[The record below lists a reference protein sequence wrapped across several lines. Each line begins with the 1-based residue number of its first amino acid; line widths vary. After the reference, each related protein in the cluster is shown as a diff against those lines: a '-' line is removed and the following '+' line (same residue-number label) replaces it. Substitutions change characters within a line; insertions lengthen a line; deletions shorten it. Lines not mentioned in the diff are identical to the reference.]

1 MSNAIS
7 FSQVDK
13 VFPPMVHALRG
24 LDLEIGENEFMV
36 VVGPSGCG
44 KSTLLRLI
52 AGLEEPTGGTIHL
65 HGKDASKMAPQD
77 RDLGLVF
84 QNYALFPHLSA
95 FENMAYGL
103 KARRESEPEIR
114 QKVHTVAQKLDI
126 ADLLK
131 RKPHQLSGGQRQRVA
146 LGRLLARNPRIHLFD
161 EPLGNLDPQFRTSM
175 RNELA
180 RLHREAPRT
189 SVYVTHDQ
197 GEAMCLG
204 QRICVL
210 REGEVLQVGTPGEIY
225 DSPTHRFTAEFFGS
239 PGACSLH
246 GRIERMNDHSLSFLS
261 ESLNLPL
268 TGKNL
273 PTGSITLCIRPE
285 NWSISDP
292 ENAPISGVIKRVEN
306 LGDHRLIKV
315 KIGEINISVKTSRK
329 DIYERE
335 SIGISPQLERAHW
348 FERYTGKRLVFP

>member
-1 MSNAIS
+1 MSNTIS
-7 FSQVDK
+7 FTQVDK

-24 LDLEIGENEFMV
+24 LNLEIGENEFMV

-103 KARRESEPEIR
+103 KARRESETEIR

-146 LGRLLARNPRIHLFD
+146 LGRLLARDPRIHLFD

-175 RNELA
+175 RDELA

-315 KIGEINISVKTSRK
+315 KIGEINISVKTTIK
-329 DIYERE
+329 NIYERK
-335 SIGISPQLERAHW
+335 SIGISPQWERAHW

>member
-7 FSQVDK
+7 FTQVDK

-24 LDLEIGENEFMV
+24 LNLEIGENEFMV

-52 AGLEEPTGGTIHL
+52 AGLEEPTAGSIHL
-65 HGKDASKMAPQD
+65 HGKNASKLAPQE

-84 QNYALFPHLSA
+84 QNYALFPHLTA
-95 FENMAYGL
+95 FDNMAYGL
-103 KARRESEPEIR
+103 KARHEPEQEIS
-114 QKVHTVAQKLDI
+114 QKVDTVAQKLNITDF
-126 ADLLK
+126 LK

-146 LGRLLARNPRIHLFD
+146 LGRLLARDPRIHLFD

-175 RNELA
+175 RTELA

-197 GEAMCLG
+197 AEAMCLG

-210 REGEVLQVGTPGEIY
+210 REGKILQVGTPEDIY
-225 DSPTHRFTAEFFGS
+225 DSPSHRFTAEFFGS

-246 GRIERMNDHSLSFLS
+246 GEIKKMNDDSLSFIS
-261 ESLNLPL
+261 KYITLPL
-268 TGKNL
+268 TERDL
-273 PTGSITLCIRPE
+273 PIGSITLCIRPE

-292 ENAPISGVIKRVEN
+292 ENAPIKGVIKRVEN
-306 LGDHRLIKV
+306 LGDHRLIEV
-315 KIGEINISVKTSRK
+315 KTGEINISVKTSLK
-329 DIYERE
+329 DICERE
-335 SIGISPQLERAHW
+335 SIGILPQLERAHW
-348 FERYTGKRLVFP
+348 FERYTGKRLKTT

>member
-1 MSNAIS
+1 MSNTIS

-24 LDLEIGENEFMV
+24 LNLEIGENEFMV

-65 HGKDASKMAPQD
+65 HGKDASKLAPQD

-103 KARRESEPEIR
+103 KA
-114 QKVHTVAQKLDI
+114 
-126 ADLLK
+126 
-131 RKPHQLSGGQRQRVA
+131 
-146 LGRLLARNPRIHLFD
+146 
-161 EPLGNLDPQFRTSM
+161 
-175 RNELA
+175 
-180 RLHREAPRT
+180 LHRETPRT

-197 GEAMCLG
+197 AEAMCLG

-246 GRIERMNDHSLSFLS
+246 GRIEKMNDHSLSFLS

-268 TGKNL
+268 TKKNL

-292 ENAPISGVIKRVEN
+292 ENAPISGVIKRVDN
-306 LGDHRLIKV
+306 LGDHRLIEV
-315 KIGEINISVKTSRK
+315 KIGEINISVKTTIK
-329 DIYERE
+329 NIYERD
-335 SIGISPQLERAHW
+335 SIGISPQWERAHW

>member
-24 LDLEIGENEFMV
+24 LNLEIGENEFMV

-52 AGLEEPTGGTIHL
+52 AGLEEPTGGSIHL

-114 QKVHTVAQKLDI
+114 KKVHTVAQKLDI

-146 LGRLLARNPRIHLFD
+146 LGRLLARDPRIHLFD

-175 RNELA
+175 RDELA

-197 GEAMCLG
+197 AEAMCLG

-268 TGKNL
+268 AKKDL

-292 ENAPISGVIKRVEN
+292 GNAPISGVIKRVEN
-306 LGDHRLIKV
+306 LGDHRLIEV
-315 KIGEINISVKTSRK
+315 KTGEINISIKTSRK
-329 DIYERE
+329 DIYERD

>member
-1 MSNAIS
+1 
-7 FSQVDK
+7 
-13 VFPPMVHALRG
+13 MVHALRG
-24 LDLEIGENEFMV
+24 LNLEIGENEFMV

-114 QKVHTVAQKLDI
+114 QKVDAVAQKLDI
-126 ADLLK
+126 DSLLK

-146 LGRLLARNPRIHLFD
+146 LGRLRARDPRIHLFD
-161 EPLGNLDPQFRTSM
+161 EPLGNLDAQFRTTM

-180 RLHREAPRT
+180 RLHRETPRT

-197 GEAMCLG
+197 AEAMCLG

-246 GRIERMNDHSLSFLS
+246 GRIEKMNDHSLSFLS
-261 ESLNLPL
+261 ESLKLPL
-268 TGKNL
+268 TKKNL

-285 NWSISDP
+285 NWSITDP

-306 LGDHRLIKV
+306 LGDHRLIEV
-315 KIGEINISVKTSRK
+315 KIGEINISVKTTIK
-329 DIYERE
+329 NIYERD
-335 SIGISPQLERAHW
+335 SIGISPQWERAHW